1 MGSKII
7 HPDMSM
13 QLFQVGRAALL
24 NVNRITT
31 SELLVWEWECNELK
45 SMEVIPTIQCGL
57 SWGQT
62 RVAGEILPHNY
73 LALINIWT
81 PVIMTCIPLCVKL
94 QDLEINLSNGETVS
108 VNSTIIYVRSLL
120 NFLSKRNSDRENSS

>member
-1 MGSKII
+1 
-7 HPDMSM
+7 M

-31 SELLVWEWECNELK
+31 SELLACLGMGMQWIEKYGGDTYNTVR
-45 SMEVIPTIQCGL
+45 GL

-120 NFLSKRNSDRENSS
+120 NFLSKCYAERENSS